1 MTIFNG
7 YMKIVRSN
15 INIIIMYFMIFTMI
29 SVLTAQGT
37 KSREEKQYTANS
49 LDIAVV
55 DRAENDLSKALLQ
68 YLGQFHHVTVE
79 EDRMEELQERLY
91 YYNIDIV
98 LQIPKE
104 FGTDRDWKK
113 GKVQITEVP
122 GDSTAMYLEQQ
133 INGML
138 QQVQQ
143 YEAAG
148 YSQAE
153 AIEKLQGQKQSKI
166 SILKDS
172 ESNANVK
179 SYTPMLRMIPYFYI
193 PTLCSILGLILA
205 VFQRKDMK
213 QRMSISSISL
223 WRQNVEALMAFLVLG
238 VGLWLLSLGVIQYIS
253 KGSFFHAQLL
263 PYYLANTFVM
273 MLVTLSL
280 AFFIGILVKKAVQ
293 VNMIVTPFS
302 LGLCFI
308 CGVFVPL
315 KLLGEQVKRVAQFLP
330 VYWYS
335 KNNDLLGEY
344 QTLPAK
350 IQEKVWQGIGIQL
363 VFMAAIIGVTLMLT
377 KMRQQER

>member
-55 DRAENDLSKALLQ
+55 DRAENDLSKALLE

-113 GKVQITEVP
+113 GKVKITEVP
-122 GDSTAMYLEQQ
+122 GDSTAMYLQQQ

-153 AIEKLQGQKQSKI
+153 AIEKLHGQKQSEI

-193 PTLCSILGLILA
+193 PALCSILGLILA

-223 WRQNVEALMAFLVLG
+223 WRQNVEALMAFLVLV
-238 VGLWLLSLGVIQYIS
+238 VGL
-253 KGSFFHAQLL
+253 
-263 PYYLANTFVM
+263 
-273 MLVTLSL
+273 
-280 AFFIGILVKKAVQ
+280 
-293 VNMIVTPFS
+293 
-302 LGLCFI
+302 
-308 CGVFVPL
+308 
-315 KLLGEQVKRVAQFLP
+315 
-330 VYWYS
+330 
-335 KNNDLLGEY
+335 
-344 QTLPAK
+344 
-350 IQEKVWQGIGIQL
+350 
-363 VFMAAIIGVTLMLT
+363 
-377 KMRQQER
+377 